1 MIMRQM
7 ELFVLAVE
15 TGSLSKAAAHELLS
29 VAAVSQQIKALEK
42 EIGSPL
48 LKRTNHGTLL
58 TEQGTQFYYDAK
70 SILSQTRQAIQRAKE
85 RANDIRKLV
94 IGGYGSDSHQILP
107 EIVLSI
113 MNQYPQTNVS
123 VRPISYDVIEEEL
136 LSFNIDMC
144 FVYGQNEV
152 TIHSP
157 LLCYKEVFMD
167 SLKLSVPI
175 DGVLS
180 DMESVSL
187 EELRGTDLVIIKKGF
202 SSVHDRI
209 REYIE
214 FHEPSIRVSDCT
226 ESFVENACRLH
237 TTKCS
242 YMVPSLFDLPDP
254 TRILKPFKF
263 MNSIPIGVIY
273 RKASNTFIERHI
285 IPLSRRVFQEM
296 LKKNG

>member
-1 MIMRQM
+1 MRQM
-7 ELFVLAVE
+7 ELFVLAAE

-58 TEQGTQFYYDAK
+58 TEQGSLFYYDAK

-144 FVYGQNEV
+144 FVYGQNEAV
-152 TIHSP
+152 IHSP
-157 LLCYKEVFMD
+157 LLCYTEVFMD

-175 DGVLS
+175 DSALS

-187 EELRGTDLVIIKKGF
+187 ENLRGTDLVIIKKGF

-214 FHEPSIRVSDCT
+214 IHEPSIRVSDCT

-237 TTKCS
+237 TMKCS
-242 YMVPSLFDLPDP
+242 YMVPSLFDLVDP
-254 TRILKPFKF
+254 TRILKSFKF
-263 MNSIPIGVIY
+263 MSSIPIGVIY

-285 IPLSRRVFQEM
+285 IPLSRRVFSEKF
-296 LKKNG
+296 KKNG